1 MRLRWTK
8 AQSTVLSSTELKSVL
23 GEKWEGK
30 RNIDSIIVLD
40 MLERRGRG
48 DYSCSIPLNDV
59 SGGSQQQV
67 SLTVSH
73 LWEGTTW

>member
-1 MRLRWTK
+1 M
-8 AQSTVLSSTELKSVL
+8 LSSTELKSGL

-30 RNIDSIIVLD
+30 SNIDFIVVLD
-40 MLERRGRG
+40 MLERRG